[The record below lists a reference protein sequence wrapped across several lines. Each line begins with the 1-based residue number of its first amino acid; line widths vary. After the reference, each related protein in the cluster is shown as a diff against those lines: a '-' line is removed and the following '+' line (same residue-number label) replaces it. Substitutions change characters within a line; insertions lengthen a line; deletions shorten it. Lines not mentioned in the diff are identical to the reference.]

1 MCVCM
6 AGIFTACG
14 VGVCGRLILFKVCGD
29 ILCRDFREATHS
41 CMMRNTTV
49 HTHSLYSCLCNT
61 LSNQKLRYL
70 TIPSSLPSHFY
81 LFIYFSLLLF
91 TSHVSLLFPV
101 CFSSS
106 LRLAGNYEM
115 VSLLLARGADPL
127 QRVREGNTLT
137 SSLYEDMNC
146 FSHAAAHGHRYTLL
160 RFHTS
165 THTHILYTP
174 YTEGSDYTHGVDV

>member
-1 MCVCM
+1 M
-6 AGIFTACG
+6 F
-14 VGVCGRLILFKVCGD
+14 LF
-29 ILCRDFREATHS
+29 
-41 CMMRNTTV
+41 
-49 HTHSLYSCLCNT
+49 
-61 LSNQKLRYL
+61 
-70 TIPSSLPSHFY
+70 
-81 LFIYFSLLLF
+81 FSL
-91 TSHVSLLFPV
+91 SVFPP
-101 CFSSS
+101 S